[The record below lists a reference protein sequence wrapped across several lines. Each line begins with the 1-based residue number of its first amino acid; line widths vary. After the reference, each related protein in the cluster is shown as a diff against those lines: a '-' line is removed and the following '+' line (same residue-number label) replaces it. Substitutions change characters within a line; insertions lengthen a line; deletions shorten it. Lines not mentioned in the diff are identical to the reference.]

1 MAVCDAIVGSLRASL
16 TVQGKVAHLFL
27 ISDVLHNSTA
37 PVRNASRYRNVVQS
51 HLLAVF
57 EDMASCLSAAPS
69 RLAQELLRSHVN
81 AVLRAWRERCALT
94 DDVLDGL
101 RSAFS
106 NTKGSG
112 MADLVSQAEAN

>member
-1 MAVCDAIVGSLRASL
+1 M
-16 TVQGKVAHLFL
+16 QGKVARLFL

-37 PVRNASRYRNVVQS
+37 PVRNASRYRGVVQG
-51 HLLAVF
+51 HLPAVF
-57 EDMASCLSAAPS
+57 EELAGCLAAASS

-106 NTKGSG
+106 SHKE
-112 MADLVSQAEAN
+112 AARPEAEAAGA